1 MRKLVLIGIVGLL
14 AQLVDGSLGMGYGV
28 MSSSLLLLVGLT
40 PAVASASVH
49 LAEVGTNV
57 ASGLSH
63 WKLGNVDWWLVL
75 KLGVPGAIGAF
86 AGATFL
92 SNLSTGS
99 AAPIMAVILGVLG
112 AFILMRFAFRPPS
125 ISAARRSPHGS
136 RFLVPL
142 GLIGGFVDAT
152 GGGGWGP
159 VSTTSL
165 LSAGKTAPRTV
176 VGSVDASEFLVS
188 VSASVGFVLALGTKQ
203 LDWAIVGVLLLGG
216 LIAAPIAAW
225 LVSRLPAR
233 ILGTAVGGL
242 IVVTN
247 LRTIL
252 GALGASTTTFGLVLA
267 GAGLLWAGLVT
278 YAVVAHQRARDEDG
292 AEATQET
299 EVEARPALDTTTAQS
314 GTFPTSAST
323 ADDLE
328 FA

>member
-1 MRKLVLIGIVGLL
+1 MRKLVLIGLVGLA

-28 MSSSLLLLVGLT
+28 MSSSLLLLVGLS
-40 PAVASASVH
+40 PAIASASVH

-57 ASGLSH
+57 ASGVSH
-63 WKLGNVDWWLVL
+63 WKLGNVDWRLVWT
-75 KLGVPGAIGAF
+75 LGVPGAVGAF

-92 SNLSTGS
+92 SNLSTDW
-99 AAPIMAVILGVLG
+99 AAPIMAVILAALG
-112 AFILMRFAFRPPS
+112 AFILVRFAFRPPG
-125 ISAARRSPHGS
+125 IATARCSPHRS
-136 RFLVPL
+136 RFLIPL

-188 VSASVGFVLALGTKQ
+188 ASASLGFLIALGTKKI
-203 LDWAIVGVLLLGG
+203 DFAIVGVLLLGG

-247 LRTIL
+247 LRKIL
-252 GALGASTTTFGLVLA
+252 DALGAGPTAFGLSLA
-267 GAGLLWAGLVT
+267 AAALVWVGLVT
-278 YAVVAHQRARDEDG
+278 YSVVAHQRAN
-292 AEATQET
+292 
-299 EVEARPALDTTTAQS
+299 
-314 GTFPTSAST
+314 ST
-323 ADDLE
+323 AAVAAAESELE